1 MTDDIRYDDGGFLN
15 SRISNPNDNPIFD
28 ESTANATWSRMLQG
42 NARFASGG
50 AEHPWQDKQT
60 RESLIDGQHPDAA
73 VLSCSDSR
81 VPPEII
87 FDQGLGDMFTV
98 RTAGQTLDDAVIGS
112 LEYAVTNLDVS
123 LLVVLGH
130 EHCGAIGGAVA
141 QLDTIADNA
150 GIDLG
155 AACAA
160 EVTDSAIIDP
170 ATPNKNSGGSD
181 ADDVFDTM
189 NDLVAASDSIL
200 VRSAGASILAA
211 REAGLCGTDDF
222 ERAHIARIIE
232 ALVDRSDV
240 IRQALAA
247 QRLTIVGA
255 RYRLTTG
262 EIEVLSF

>member
-1 MTDDIRYDDGGFLN
+1 
-15 SRISNPNDNPIFD
+15 
-28 ESTANATWSRMLQG
+28 MLQG
-42 NARFASGG
+42 NARFACGG
-50 AEHPWQDKQT
+50 AEHPRQDKQT

-81 VPPEII
+81 VPPEIL

-98 RTAGQTLDDAVIGS
+98 RTAGQILDDAVIGS
-112 LEYAVTNLDVS
+112 LEYAVTNLGVS

-130 EHCGAIGGAVA
+130 EHCGAIGGVVA
-141 QLDTIADNA
+141 QLDIIADNA

-170 ATPNKNSGGSD
+170 VTLNENSGDSD
-181 ADDVFDTM
+181 ADDVFDIM

-211 REAGLCGTDDF
+211 REARLCGTDDF
-222 ERAHIARIIE
+222 ERVHIARTIE
-232 ALVDRSDV
+232 ALVNRSD
-240 IRQALAA
+240 ILQQGLAS

-255 RYRLTTG
+255 RYLLTTG

>member
-1 MTDDIRYDDGGFLN
+1 MTDDIRYNGGDFPNLQV
-15 SRISNPNDNPIFD
+15 SNPNDNPISD

-42 NARFASGG
+42 NARFASGEP
-50 AEHPWQDKQT
+50 EHPWQDSQT

-112 LEYAVTNLDVS
+112 LEYAVTNLGVS

-130 EHCGAIGGAVA
+130 EHCGAIAGAVA
-141 QLDTIADNA
+141 QLDSIADNA

-170 ATPNKNSGGSD
+170 ATPNENSSNSD

-189 NDLVAASDSIL
+189 NDLVATSDSIL

-222 ERAHIARIIE
+222 ERVHIARIIE

-240 IRQALAA
+240 IRQALAT